1 MTSKMMT
8 RLLTGFVQKAN
19 HLRQLWYKFLS
30 TKMDQNR
37 HLETVV
43 LETVVLENMSF
54 LKTCRS

>member
-43 LETVVLENMSF
+43 LENMLF
-54 LKTCRS
+54 LKT